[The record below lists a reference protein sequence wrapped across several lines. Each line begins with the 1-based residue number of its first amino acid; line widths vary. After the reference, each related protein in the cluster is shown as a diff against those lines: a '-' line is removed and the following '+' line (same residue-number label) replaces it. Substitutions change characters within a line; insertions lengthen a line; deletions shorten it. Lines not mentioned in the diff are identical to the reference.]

1 MKTMKKAVALILL
14 LSLAL
19 SVCGCKVSVR
29 PDKYAFVSGD
39 VYASIIPS
47 SVKLERSEEI
57 PKTMDKK
64 FRFDIGRNDLG
75 SAQFIF
81 RDKVS
86 EIGKISVE
94 VGSFSNEKGETLP
107 DGCFSAY
114 REYFHPIPT
123 ISENTYYPDGLI
135 PTDKV
140 ADEFKTEVGHNCALW
155 FDAEVPL
162 GTEAGLYTGVV
173 TVSFRGT
180 KFDIPVE
187 INVLDV
193 DIPLKASLDTY
204 GAVFVRV
211 REEFPGLPEEEWH
224 ELETD
229 LREKLLRS
237 RFTPSTLAK
246 GHWDFETDEE
256 YADYIVDSLKADDRI
271 TCLNIDLWQL
281 ERLKVICDILRENG
295 VLDRCYIYTRDEPN
309 SSMVPDICTYLDYL
323 NEFIPDLKDLCPTNS
338 VQMGLLGHLKFWCL
352 SDVPAHNADLRRRI
366 KETGATMWRYENE
379 SGQIADNSL
388 AYTMAHFS
396 ETKEFDFDGML
407 IWSIYHSGTFDS
419 YKEENLTLCRDMWN
433 DVYCFLPGEIWD
445 PRGGGATFFYPGQKG
460 KGITNDNIICESIRL
475 RYLREGGEYYELLT
489 TREQQLKTAAEKA
502 GIYSDALINELMGL
516 YYSNAKNALDTQID
530 GVYSDSQKAYKQIL
544 TKTYEDILTFDENAP
559 LISVVTDSNDTLFY
573 IRYVTVYAPKG
584 ASVSVNG
591 EETAET
597 AVNENISKYTLTANC
612 REARQDLNIKINEET
627 VIKTV
632 YAKSVDNSAVHS
644 IFAEGGISEDDYN
657 AVAKTSG
664 NAVIG
669 FENGNIQL
677 DLRDANNVAKFRLK
691 DLGHLNA
698 SELAGSTHIAVT
710 MTNNTA
716 SFITSMSVAVDAGLA
731 RVEIPFRMAL
741 DPGKTMTVYIPL
753 AAFYEK
759 GAKITKVTR
768 ITIANSG
775 SHAENFLVGI
785 SDIAFVK
792 VD

>member
-19 SVCGCKVSVR
+19 SVCGCTVSVR
-29 PDKYAFVSGD
+29 ADDYAFKSGSLH
-39 VYASIIPS
+39 ASIIPS
-47 SVKLERSEEI
+47 SVKLERSEAI
-57 PKTMDKK
+57 PKTIEKK
-64 FRFDIGRNDLG
+64 LRFNIGRNDLG

-81 RDKVS
+81 RNEVS

-94 VGSFSNEKGETLP
+94 VGSFSNENGETLP

-123 ISENTYYPDGLI
+123 ISENTYYPDALI
-135 PTDKV
+135 PVDKT
-140 ADEFKTEVGHNCALW
+140 ADELKTEAGHNCALW

-173 TVSFRGT
+173 TVSFGGT
-180 KFDIPVE
+180 RFDIPVE

-295 VLDRCYIYTRDEPN
+295 VLDRCYIYTRDEPT

-597 AVNENISKYTLTANC
+597 AVNENISKYTLTVNC

-632 YAKSVDNSAVHS
+632 YAKSVDKTSVYS
-644 IFAEGGISEDDYN
+644 IFAEEGITAEDC
-657 AVAKTSG
+657 AVVKNSSR

-669 FENGNIQL
+669 FNEGNIEL
-677 DLRDANNVAKFRLK
+677 DLRDRNNIAKFNIK
-691 DLGHLNA
+691 NLGHLDT
-698 SELAGSTHIAVT
+698 SKLTDITHIAVT
-710 MTNNTA
+710 MTNRTS
-716 SFITSMSVAVDAGLA
+716 SFLLGMTVAVVTNRATVNIPAG
-731 RVEIPFRMAL
+731 FAL
-741 DPGKTMTVYIPL
+741 DPGKTKTVYIPL
-753 AAFYEK
+753 DKVYEVGQK
-759 GAKITKVTR
+759 LTNIKR
-768 ITIANSG
+768 IDLFNTGENN
-775 SHAENFLVGI
+775 ENFLIGV

-792 VD
+792 IN

>member
-1 MKTMKKAVALILL
+1 
-14 LSLAL
+14 
-19 SVCGCKVSVR
+19 
-29 PDKYAFVSGD
+29 
-39 VYASIIPS
+39 
-47 SVKLERSEEI
+47 
-57 PKTMDKK
+57 
-64 FRFDIGRNDLG
+64 
-75 SAQFIF
+75 
-81 RDKVS
+81 
-86 EIGKISVE
+86 
-94 VGSFSNEKGETLP
+94 
-107 DGCFSAY
+107 
-114 REYFHPIPT
+114 
-123 ISENTYYPDGLI
+123 
-135 PTDKV
+135 
-140 ADEFKTEVGHNCALW
+140 
-155 FDAEVPL
+155 
-162 GTEAGLYTGVV
+162 
-173 TVSFRGT
+173 
-180 KFDIPVE
+180 
-187 INVLDV
+187 
-193 DIPLKASLDTY
+193 
-204 GAVFVRV
+204 
-211 REEFPGLPEEEWH
+211 
-224 ELETD
+224 
-229 LREKLLRS
+229 
-237 RFTPSTLAK
+237 
-246 GHWDFETDEE
+246 
-256 YADYIVDSLKADDRI
+256 
-271 TCLNIDLWQL
+271 
-281 ERLKVICDILRENG
+281 
-295 VLDRCYIYTRDEPN
+295 
-309 SSMVPDICTYLDYL
+309 
-323 NEFIPDLKDLCPTNS
+323 
-338 VQMGLLGHLKFWCL
+338 
-352 SDVPAHNADLRRRI
+352 
-366 KETGATMWRYENE
+366 
-379 SGQIADNSL
+379 
-388 AYTMAHFS
+388 
-396 ETKEFDFDGML
+396 
-407 IWSIYHSGTFDS
+407 
-419 YKEENLTLCRDMWN
+419 MWN

-489 TREQQLKTAAEKA
+489 MREQQLKTAAEKA

-516 YYSNAKNALDTQID
+516 YYSNAKSALDTQID

-573 IRYVTVYAPKG
+573 VRYVTVYAPKG

-597 AVNENISKYTLTANC
+597 AVNENISKYTLTVNC

-775 SHAENFLVGI
+775 SYAENFLVGI

>member
-1 MKTMKKAVALILL
+1 
-14 LSLAL
+14 
-19 SVCGCKVSVR
+19 
-29 PDKYAFVSGD
+29 
-39 VYASIIPS
+39 
-47 SVKLERSEEI
+47 
-57 PKTMDKK
+57 
-64 FRFDIGRNDLG
+64 
-75 SAQFIF
+75 
-81 RDKVS
+81 
-86 EIGKISVE
+86 
-94 VGSFSNEKGETLP
+94 
-107 DGCFSAY
+107 
-114 REYFHPIPT
+114 
-123 ISENTYYPDGLI
+123 
-135 PTDKV
+135 
-140 ADEFKTEVGHNCALW
+140 
-155 FDAEVPL
+155 
-162 GTEAGLYTGVV
+162 
-173 TVSFRGT
+173 
-180 KFDIPVE
+180 
-187 INVLDV
+187 
-193 DIPLKASLDTY
+193 
-204 GAVFVRV
+204 
-211 REEFPGLPEEEWH
+211 
-224 ELETD
+224 
-229 LREKLLRS
+229 
-237 RFTPSTLAK
+237 
-246 GHWDFETDEE
+246 
-256 YADYIVDSLKADDRI
+256 
-271 TCLNIDLWQL
+271 
-281 ERLKVICDILRENG
+281 
-295 VLDRCYIYTRDEPN
+295 
-309 SSMVPDICTYLDYL
+309 MVPDICTYLDYL

-597 AVNENISKYTLTANC
+597 AVNENISKYTLTVNC

-775 SHAENFLVGI
+775 SYAENFLVGI